1 MAGGTPAFPAS
12 RVLGARASR
21 SHEGRNALLGNA
33 ASRHAREKPTL
44 NAAEACGI
52 IIHVLAQYL
61 GAAMRLAQYEYLPE
75 DGVYYGEIPPLAG
88 VWATGKTLED
98 CQRDL
103 REVLEE
109 WLALRQQWNQ
119 ALPVLEGVSPTQAV

>member
-1 MAGGTPAFPAS
+1 
-12 RVLGARASR
+12 
-21 SHEGRNALLGNA
+21 
-33 ASRHAREKPTL
+33 
-44 NAAEACGI
+44 
-52 IIHVLAQYL
+52 
-61 GAAMRLAQYEYLPE
+61 MRLAQYEYLPE

-109 WLALRQQWNQ
+109 WVALSNSGIRRC
-119 ALPVLEGVSPTQAV
+119 LS

>member
-1 MAGGTPAFPAS
+1 MWYNYTCACTVSWRCYA
-12 RVLGARASR
+12 LG
-21 SHEGRNALLGNA
+21 
-33 ASRHAREKPTL
+33 
-44 NAAEACGI
+44 
-52 IIHVLAQYL
+52 
-61 GAAMRLAQYEYLPE
+61 QYEYLPE

-109 WLALRQQWNQ
+109 WVALRQQWNQ
-119 ALPVLEGVSPTQAV
+119 ALPVLEGVSLTQAV